1 MLEWINQNL
10 EIVLGGTGIAA
21 FITYISVRFTSVV
34 LPKFLGQ
41 VQKTFAIIVS
51 NLFGV
56 SFGEGAD
63 MVDKLPV
70 IGKFDDMAEELELQ
84 LYLKLLDL
92 KKQLVSP
99 LYTTLEKVP
108 IENLY
113 NYLYDRLK
121 ENLPEEFKQ
130 VLDQLDTIEAGE

>member
-1 MLEWINQNL
+1 MLEWINENL
-10 EIVLGGTGIAA
+10 ELVLGSTGIAA
-21 FITYISVRFTSVV
+21 FVTYVSVRFTSVAI
-34 LPKFLGQ
+34 PRFLGQ
-41 VQKTFAIIVS
+41 VQKTFAIIIS

-56 SFGEGAD
+56 EFGEGTD
-63 MVDKLPV
+63 MVNKLPV
-70 IGKFDDMAEELELQ
+70 IGKFDEMAEELELQ

-99 LYTTLEKVP
+99 LYTELEKVP

-121 ENLPEEFKQ
+121 DNLPDEFQQ
-130 VLDQLDTIEAGE
+130 VLDQLDQIEAGE